1 MAKRMLIDAT
11 HPEETR
17 VVVVN
22 GNRLE
27 EFDFETSTKKQVKG
41 NIYLAKVTRVE
52 PSLQAA
58 FVEYGGNRHGFLA
71 FSEIHPDYYRIPVA
85 DRRTIGSGLQN
96 PEALSSD
103 AAGEIADEG
112 GVPLEDAL
120 PEPVMVVETE
130 ANRDDASNE
139 GLHQAGY
146 AAGEDEAA
154 SEVGE
159 EGPGA
164 EATAVEASYATT
176 GSDEP
181 AASSGLQTT
190 ASGDPGKTTGP
201 HAEADLEA
209 AQPEPAPVRNWVA
222 TSARDAVI
230 TSEEFVIQ
238 SSGTPSGELIAHAE
252 EDRGPTQHQES
263 DAGLS
268 TAPIPAEARDR
279 DSEVFEPP
287 VWAVEESRVGE
298 VLEAA
303 ISTGDEHAGR
313 DGSEAQTSE
322 TGEHE
327 RGEGLEASTSA
338 RGENRGGE
346 GSETAVWGGGDS
358 RGDDV
363 FGTPRPSDGEGENR
377 EVSETHVAADGEDAE
392 SPVREAAALENGEN
406 GRHRGNQA
414 DALLEG
420 ENGDAEIIE
429 TLGGDEFEEV
439 ETQRSRVHRH
449 YKIQEVIR
457 RRQIMLVQV
466 TKEERGNKGAALTTY
481 LSLAGRYCV
490 LMPNTARGGGVSRK
504 ITNLADRR
512 RLKEILEEL
521 EIPEGMG
528 VIVRTAGA
536 ERSKAEIKRD
546 YEYLLRLWNEI
557 RELTLRSTAPAL
569 IYEEGDLIKRSIRDL
584 YTRDIDEVL
593 VEGEEGYR
601 TAKAFMKM
609 LMPSHAKRV
618 QPYRDPQIGLLHRFQ
633 VESQIDA
640 IHSPVVQLRS
650 GGYVVIDQT
659 EALVAID
666 VNSGRATRERNI
678 EETALR
684 TNLEAAE
691 EIARQLR
698 LRDLAGL
705 IVIDFI
711 DMEEHRNQG
720 AVERRLKEALRSDRA
735 RIQVGRISPFGLL
748 EMSRQRLRSSL
759 TEASTQPCPHCGG
772 TGFIRSTESTALYVL
787 RSIEEEGMRRRS
799 AEVCV
804 YVPTTV
810 ALYILNYKRESLAQL
825 EARYGIH
832 VLVARDDSLIPPAF
846 RLERLRA
853 IEPGETAVTVAPP
866 LTQALHVDED
876 EADEDLDEMGEVE
889 DAEQPERDGD
899 EERVRARRRR
909 RRRRRHEDDR
919 NQVPPTSG
927 DDEAEELP
935 VPQVAI
941 TASEGEG
948 EGEQEGAEEDGESER
963 LRHRRGRRGG
973 RRRGRR
979 DESVGSGVEIG
990 HAAADSIEIVPIEG
1004 DGSGVRSLGYDERDA
1019 APSAEEGISAE
1030 APAPEPALALTATE
1044 IETASLPALAG
1055 ESALDVH
1062 PAPAVEPREPQSS
1075 AAERPPGLPAEPVAS
1090 HETQPYTVPGAEIV
1104 GDDSALPTATE
1115 GVVSATAGVAEPGQP
1130 EEQNSAAVHAV
1141 AEPELAQD
1149 TSSATE
1155 GVAPV
1160 NAEVAEP
1167 GQLSEQNSP
1176 VVHARPDPELAQET
1190 PSVSDA
1196 AEPAPAQ
1203 QQEPALLVQEVTKKP
1218 ENPRRGWWQRLIQS

>member
-17 VVVVN
+17 VVVLN

-85 DRRTIGSGLQN
+85 DRRHSGASQSAD
-96 PEALSSD
+96 PVSFD
-103 AAGEIADEG
+103 TAGEVTDEG
-112 GVPLEDAL
+112 GVPLEEAL
-120 PEPVMVVETE
+120 PEPVAVVELSPEDAAENETFSNPIDHNGESDILRPTTE
-130 ANRDDASNE
+130 PDERDDFGWGAGPHVVHGDSGERASE
-139 GLHQAGY
+139 PVSTEFPQAGPVQERSLT
-146 AAGEDEAA
+146 AEQPAE
-154 SEVGE
+154 
-159 EGPGA
+159 PTA
-164 EATAVEASYATT
+164 EATSPVDLPDAPARGWVTAAAGNEVVFAPDDPAATRLAAEQAGRSAAPHEARGAPHETSAHGDIVEIVEVRALDGGGYEVVDLRSPAERDTEAGETRTLDDREGDATERHSYRMDVRDAHSAGDGDYEAAGARYSGNGESEGVELPSSDHENGVVEA
-176 GSDEP
+176 
-181 AASSGLQTT
+181 
-190 ASGDPGKTTGP
+190 
-201 HAEADLEA
+201 
-209 AQPEPAPVRNWVA
+209 R
-222 TSARDAVI
+222 
-230 TSEEFVIQ
+230 
-238 SSGTPSGELIAHAE
+238 
-252 EDRGPTQHQES
+252 
-263 DAGLS
+263 
-268 TAPIPAEARDR
+268 
-279 DSEVFEPP
+279 
-287 VWAVEESRVGE
+287 
-298 VLEAA
+298 
-303 ISTGDEHAGR
+303 
-313 DGSEAQTSE
+313 
-322 TGEHE
+322 
-327 RGEGLEASTSA
+327 
-338 RGENRGGE
+338 
-346 GSETAVWGGGDS
+346 TAV
-358 RGDDV
+358 
-363 FGTPRPSDGEGENR
+363 DG
-377 EVSETHVAADGEDAE
+377 
-392 SPVREAAALENGEN
+392 ENGES
-406 GRHRGNQA
+406 
-414 DALLEG
+414 EVV
-420 ENGDAEIIE
+420 E
-429 TLGGDEFEEV
+429 TLGGDDFEEV
-439 ETQRSRVHRH
+439 ETQRSRAHRH
-449 YKIQEVIR
+449 YKIQEVIK

-504 ITNLADRR
+504 ITNLPDRR
-512 RLKEILEEL
+512 RLKDLLEEL

-601 TAKAFMKM
+601 TAKSFMKM

-666 VNSGRATRERNI
+666 VNSGRSTRERNI

-711 DMEEHRNQG
+711 DMEEYRNQG
-720 AVERRLKEALRSDRA
+720 AVERRLKEALKNDRA

-759 TEASTQPCPHCGG
+759 VEASTQPCPHCGG
-772 TGFIRSTESTALYVL
+772 TGTIRSTESTALYVL
-787 RSIEEEGMRRRS
+787 RSIEEEGIRRRS

-810 ALYILNYKRESLAQL
+810 ALYILNYKRDSLAQL

-832 VLVARDDSLIPPAF
+832 VLIARDDTLIPPAF
-846 RLERLRA
+846 RLERLRS
-853 IEPGETAVTVAPP
+853 IEPGEAPAVVSAP
-866 LTQALHVDED
+866 LTQAPEIDED
-876 EADEDLDEMGEVE
+876 HTEEDFDEITEGE
-889 DAEQPERDGD
+889 DAERPGGDGEDERG
-899 EERVRARRRR
+899 RARRRR
-909 RRRRRHEDDR
+909 RRRRRHEDER
-919 NQVPPTSG
+919 GRPSSPVG
-927 DDEAEELP
+927 DEQAEEPLAA
-935 VPQVAI
+935 QAAEVAVQE
-941 TASEGEG
+941 TEGDQEGE
-948 EGEQEGAEEDGESER
+948 DDSEAGR
-963 LRHRRGRRGG
+963 ARRRRGRRGG

-979 DESVGSGVEIG
+979 EDNGGGTEIG
-990 HAAADSIEIVPIEG
+990 HAAADTVEIVPT
-1004 DGSGVRSLGYDERDA
+1004 DA
-1019 APSAEEGISAE
+1019 GGAAEEGFLDEPEPVE
-1030 APAPEPALALTATE
+1030 ATESVRSQPIYAEPALATAATE

-1055 ESALDVH
+1055 DGMPS
-1062 PAPAVEPREPQSS
+1062 
-1075 AAERPPGLPAEPVAS
+1075 ERPEFCFRGNTRL
-1090 HETQPYTVPGAEIV
+1090 GR
-1104 GDDSALPTATE
+1104 
-1115 GVVSATAGVAEPGQP
+1115 
-1130 EEQNSAAVHAV
+1130 N
-1141 AEPELAQD
+1141 
-1149 TSSATE
+1149 
-1155 GVAPV
+1155 
-1160 NAEVAEP
+1160 
-1167 GQLSEQNSP
+1167 
-1176 VVHARPDPELAQET
+1176 
-1190 PSVSDA
+1190 
-1196 AEPAPAQ
+1196 
-1203 QQEPALLVQEVTKKP
+1203 
-1218 ENPRRGWWQRLIQS
+1218 NPCARRGIAEDR